1 MRVERNGEMV
11 TKNSRSGCS
20 LSLPVPARQAPSNNR
35 ANMFGW
41 HLIILCLMFSAVLLS
56 FASDAS
62 AQEASDGSRFIAI
75 PLDSSN
81 YKQPEDSSIEDARE
95 AEYRA
100 LGAEVDLLER
110 QLGLLKRV
118 VKLVSPSIVH
128 IEASKT
134 SPPGPGFAA
143 SRIQEAGAGIILD
156 IGGTYY
162 VLTNRHVVHPAQL
175 NSIKLNLLDG
185 RLLQPEQIWSD
196 PSTDIA
202 VMRLPES
209 EGLVPARIGD
219 SNRVDIGDFVLA
231 VGSPFGLSY
240 SVSYGIISAK
250 GRRNL
255 ELGAREIEIQDFF
268 QTDAAINPG
277 NSGGPLLNLRG
288 EVIGV
293 NTAIASNSGGNEGIG
308 FSIPIKMA
316 TLVAEQLIA
325 NGKLP
330 RAYLGVQLD
339 GTFDMAKAKQLG
351 LQSPRGALIKAV
363 KPESPSAK
371 AGLQH
376 GDVVVEFDGTAI
388 ENDGHL
394 LQTAGLM
401 PVNKEVEMVIIRKGQ
416 SYRVLVTLSE
426 YPN

>member
-1 MRVERNGEMV
+1 MLFDGAIR
-11 TKNSRSGCS
+11 
-20 LSLPVPARQAPSNNR
+20 PAALVGLFLLVVGSHAR
-35 ANMFGW
+35 A
-41 HLIILCLMFSAVLLS
+41 
-56 FASDAS
+56 
-62 AQEASDGSRFIAI
+62 QDGNEPGRFI
-75 PLDSSN
+75 SSPN
-81 YKQPEDSSIEDARE
+81 VGYDLESAPTLETRD

-100 LGAEVDLLER
+100 LNAEVDLLER
-110 QLGLLKRV
+110 QLSLLKRV

-134 SPPGPGFAA
+134 SQPGPGFAA
-143 SRIQEAGAGIILD
+143 ARVQEAGAGVVLQLGD
-156 IGGTYY
+156 AYY

-175 NSIKLNLLDG
+175 ESIKIGLTDG
-185 RLLQPEQIWSD
+185 RVFIPEQVWSD

-202 VMRLPES
+202 VLRLPS
-209 EGLVPARIGD
+209 AEGLIAARIGD
-219 SNRVDIGDFVLA
+219 SNRVEIGDFVFA
-231 VGSPFGLSY
+231 VGSPFGLSH

-316 TLVAEQLIA
+316 ALVAEHLITH
-325 NGKLP
+325 GKLP

-339 GTFDMAKAKQLG
+339 GTFNNEKARQLG
-351 LQSPRGALIKAV
+351 LAAPRGALIKAV
-363 KPESPSAK
+363 KPESPAAI

-376 GDVVVEFDGTAI
+376 GDVVLEFDGTTI

-401 PVNKEVEMVIIRKGQ
+401 PVNKEVEVVILRQ
-416 SYRVLVTLSE
+416 RQTYRVQVTLSE
-426 YPN
+426 YPK